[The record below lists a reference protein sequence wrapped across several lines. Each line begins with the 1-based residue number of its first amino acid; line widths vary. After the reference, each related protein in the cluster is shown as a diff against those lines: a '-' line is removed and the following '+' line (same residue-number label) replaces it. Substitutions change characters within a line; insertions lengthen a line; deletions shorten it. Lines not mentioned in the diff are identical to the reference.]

1 MKEHTAENLIKQA
14 AETQQLLGPYLNLCV
29 ELHDVQGPTSDV
41 SRVEQAVDEHAV
53 VMSQTSQ

>member
-29 ELHDVQGPTSDV
+29 ELQDFQGLTS
-41 SRVEQAVDEHAV
+41 SRL
-53 VMSQTSQ
+53 